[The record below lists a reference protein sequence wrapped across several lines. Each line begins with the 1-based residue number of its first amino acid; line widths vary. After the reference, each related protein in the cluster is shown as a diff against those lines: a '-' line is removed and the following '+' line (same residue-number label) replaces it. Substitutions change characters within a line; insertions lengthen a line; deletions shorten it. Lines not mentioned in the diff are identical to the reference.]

1 MFPVLVRVNESYEVI
16 KEKFNFPYF
25 SFLMKKFCAMKNSES
40 TYTLQ
45 YCTVLAEEKS

>member
-16 KEKFNFPYF
+16 KEKLNFPYF

-40 TYTLQ
+40 TYNVH
-45 YCTVLAEEKS
+45 YVLAEEKS